1 MSAHDYLKKGLVF
14 NLFKN
19 YKKYYLVKT
28 ITNELKILKSCG
40 LKEKK
45 NVTILDLGLLAI
57 YKNESCAGII
67 KGMLKKLNVRFT
79 YNVLNELQIEL
90 MLKHN
95 MHGVEITVYKY
106 LYSYR

>member
-1 MSAHDYLKKGLVF
+1 MAAHDYLKKGLIF

-19 YKKYYLVKT
+19 YKKYRLIKT

-45 NVTILDLGLLAI
+45 NVTILDSGLLVI
-57 YKNESCAGII
+57 YEDGSCAAII

-95 MHGVEITVYKY
+95 MHGVEITIYKY